1 MEADYGDVVPRRDYE
16 RLKERF
22 QALEKDLKKVR
33 KDQEALMKEHRFVDL
48 FHSTRGKIS
57 ARQKIITCSRLM
69 KTELNNVV
77 LSTLFISCQK
87 YCSAS
92 LNLITQ
98 RKPAIFVRALTNCLV

>member
-48 FHSTRGKIS
+48 FHPTRGKVNFCRAKYYHLFKVDENRIKQCCAVHIVHKLS
-57 ARQKIITCSRLM
+57 KILFSIVKPDYSKKTCDFRRS
-69 KTELNNVV
+69 VD
-77 LSTLFISCQK
+77 
-87 YCSAS
+87 
-92 LNLITQ
+92 
-98 RKPAIFVRALTNCLV
+98 